1 MIGPDWKWGDQDG
14 GKGYI
19 GAVYRLKKPT
29 KVQCICEYNYKSITP
44 KNKYYQ
50 WQDDY
55 QRKRK
60 ITLYKILGFVAKPDF
75 FFHKMSLVFN
85 IHVSEFCNISFPW
98 PFFKTEKSNWLIV
111 FMERARNVNHKWNL
125 YHEHNPF
132 GWITPRGYTFIY
144 KCLNY
149 MLFG

>member
-29 KVQCICEYNYKSITP
+29 EVQCIFEYNYKSITP

-75 FFHKMSLVFN
+75 FFTKCPWSL
-85 IHVSEFCNISFPW
+85 IYMCLSFV
-98 PFFKTEKSNWLIV
+98 T
-111 FMERARNVNHKWNL
+111 
-125 YHEHNPF
+125 Y
-132 GWITPRGYTFIY
+132 
-144 KCLNY
+144 
-149 MLFG
+149 LFLDHSLKLKKATG